1 MCDTIGDPKG
11 HSEADRDFHTVIF
24 LATHNF
30 KLSQMIDLIV
40 VGIYANA
47 VMASA
52 AVMEGQRQSLP
63 YHAAVLAA
71 IEAQDPIG
79 ATAAANRLLDSWHPA
94 PERVRLAKRRERTLA
109 RS

>member
-1 MCDTIGDPKG
+1 MRYHRDPKV
-11 HSEADRDFHTVIF
+11 HSEADRDFHTAIF

-30 KLSQMIDLIV
+30 MLSQMIDLIV
-40 VGIYANA
+40 VGINANA

-52 AVMEGQRQSLP
+52 AVVEGQRQSLP

-71 IEAQDPIG
+71 IEAKDPIA
-79 ATAAANRLLDSWHPA
+79 ATAATNLLLGSWHPV
-94 PERVRLAKRRERTLA
+94 PERVRLAKQREKTLA